1 MLRKEKRGP
10 LLLNPSELG
19 GKLLYVRS
27 SLRGQKLLLGPRRG
41 RSGRADK
48 LLYVA
53 LPDSRRDAGH
63 ERGRV
68 RHGEGYPGGRPRRL
82 APRFARGR
90 QGHALDDGARARRS
104 AYVTRIRHTDRGV
117 STQILKLRRR

>member
-1 MLRKEKRGP
+1 LAAVLTP
-10 LLLNPSELG
+10 LLRRPQLG

-82 APRFARGR
+82 APRSPEGVRGTLWTT
-90 QGHALDDGARARRS
+90 ALARRS